1 METKDLLV
9 KINYTQQCN
18 DSLAITYS
26 ESTEKVN
33 HSSKYLICGGM
44 YNRNG
49 GTITFKAK
57 NIEEATEIANNNLV
71 AKAGANKYEYLK
83 RDYIINNI

>member
-1 METKDLLV
+1 MEKKDLVV
-9 KINYTQQCN
+9 KINYTKEGN
-18 DSLAITYS
+18 DNLAIIYT
-26 ESTEKVN
+26 ESVAKVN

-57 NIEEATEIANNNLV
+57 NIEEATQIANNNLV
-71 AKAGANKYEYLK
+71 VNAGVNKYEYLK
-83 RDYIINNI
+83 RDYIINNM

>member
-1 METKDLLV
+1 METKDLWV
-9 KINYTQQCN
+9 KINYSQEGN
-18 DSLAITYS
+18 DSLAITYT
-26 ESTEKVN
+26 ESASKVN

-49 GTITFKAK
+49 GTIMFKAK

-71 AKAGANKYEYLK
+71 ANAGSNKYENIK
-83 RDYIINNI
+83 RIV

>member
-9 KINYTQQCN
+9 KINYRQEGN
-18 DSLAITYS
+18 DSLAITYT
-26 ESTEKVN
+26 ESTDKAS
-33 HSSKYLICGGM
+33 HPSKYLICGGM

-71 AKAGANKYEYLK
+71 SKAGSNKYEYLK
-83 RDYIINNI
+83 RDYIVNNI

>member
-1 METKDLLV
+1 METKDLWV
-9 KINYTQQCN
+9 KINYSKEGN
-18 DSLAITYS
+18 DSLEITYANN
-26 ESTEKVN
+26 TNKVN
-33 HSSKYLICGGM
+33 HASKYLICGGM

-71 AKAGANKYEYLK
+71 ANAGSNKYGYIK
-83 RDYIINNI
+83 RVI

>member
-9 KINYTQQCN
+9 KINYRQEGN
-18 DSLAITYS
+18 DSLAITYTQ
-26 ESTEKVN
+26 STDKDN
-33 HSSKYLICGGM
+33 HPSKYLICGGM

-71 AKAGANKYEYLK
+71 SKASKNKYEYLK
-83 RDYIINNI
+83 SDYIVSSI